1 MWGRYM
7 WKCPHCDKEIQ
18 EEAIF
23 CRHCRRDVEPPLWLA
38 DMQRCPFCAEW
49 IEVGTDI
56 CQFCDKNLSVKPTP
70 KIPPFIQEPSSD
82 FVSDIRDQILMPD
95 TPPDKPPS
103 KARRSPP
110 KPSPD
115 IFEETAPLPTGL
127 SPTDDGGTS
136 LRRNLLDQRKR
147 FSGFG
152 SISPSQIDTETDG
165 KGLLKVLP
173 TLIRRII
180 PVVLG
185 GVIVIAIVYLVM
197 GPGRDFLN
205 QMVTS
210 TPASTPRPAPSSTF
224 TSVAVT
230 VTPRV
235 EVTDTPHIVAPPIAT
250 PSCVLWD
257 QVSVDDADTVM
268 CVYGEVKRWYS
279 DAGIDFIAL
288 FSEEMGT
295 FVFIDHTRTY
305 PEVKPGTCV
314 MAEGYIELMRGVRP
328 YIDLAGTLE
337 FCSED
342 LQGTP

>member
-1 MWGRYM
+1 M

-23 CRHCRRDVEPPLWLA
+23 CRHCRRDIEPPLWLA

-82 FVSDIRDQILMPD
+82 FVSDIRDQILIPD
-95 TPPDKPPS
+95 TPPVKPPP
-103 KARRSPP
+103 KARRSSP
-110 KPSPD
+110 KPSPE
-115 IFEETAPLPTGL
+115 FLEETVPFPTDM

-136 LRRNLLDQRKR
+136 LRRNLLDEPQR
-147 FSGFG
+147 FGGLG
-152 SISPSQIDTETDG
+152 SISISQIDTEKDG
-165 KGLLKVLP
+165 KGLLNVLP
-173 TLIRRII
+173 TLIRRTL
-180 PVVLG
+180 PVILG
-185 GVIVIAIVYLVM
+185 GAIVIGIVYLVM
-197 GPGRDFLN
+197 GPGKDFLN
-205 QMVTS
+205 QMVTATPDS
-210 TPASTPRPAPSSTF
+210 TSQPAPSSTI

-230 VTPRV
+230 VTARA
-235 EVTDTPHIVAPPIAT
+235 EVTDTPHIVAASTET

-257 QVSVDDADTVM
+257 QVSLDDADTVI

-295 FVFIDHTRTY
+295 FVFVDHTRSY
-305 PEVKPGTCV
+305 PEVKPGTCI
-314 MAEGYIELMRGVRP
+314 MAEGYVELMRGVRP
-328 YIDLAGTLE
+328 FIDLAGTLE